1 MKKALS
7 VLLAFALVLACASC
21 ENNQTPVPPTSEES
35 PSQESAASENSQT
48 PAPDSDETVPAS
60 LIVYFSHT
68 GTTKSVA
75 LEIQAQT
82 GADIFEIVP
91 AVPYTDDYDTLLDVA
106 REEQQSDARPE
117 LSESI
122 PNLDSYDVVYVGF
135 PIWWGDMPMILYT
148 FFDTYDLAGK
158 TVIPFVTSG
167 GSGFSDTIST
177 MESLEPNA
185 TFLDGLALGSSAAA
199 NPSSAVAD
207 WLREIGQ

>member
-7 VLLAFALVLACASC
+7 VLLAFALVLTCVSC
-21 ENNQTPVPPTSEES
+21 GNNQPAAPPSSEES
-35 PSQESAASENSQT
+35 PAQESAAPENSQT

-91 AVPYTDDYDTLLDVA
+91 SVPYTVDYNTLLDVA
-106 REEQQSDARPE
+106 QEEQQSDARSE

-122 PNLDSYDVVYVGF
+122 SNLDSYDVVYVGF
-135 PIWWGDMPMILYT
+135 PIWWGDMPMNLYT

-167 GSGFSDTIST
+167 GSDFSDTIST
-177 MESLEPNA
+177 MESLEP
-185 TFLDGLALGSSAAA
+185 LS
-199 NPSSAVAD
+199 
-207 WLREIGQ
+207 